1 MKPVARARS
10 IWRLGL
16 TGGIGSGKSTLA
28 RLLQSH
34 GADLIDADAIS
45 RASTA
50 AAGSAIPAITLAF
63 GPDFVTSDGA
73 LDRQRMRDHVFTH
86 PEARHVLEGIVHP
99 LVSAEIQRQAAACT
113 SPCIVFDVPLLV
125 ESPRWRIQLDRVLV
139 VDCSAATQIRR
150 VQQRNGWSVETI
162 EAVMQSQSPRPQRLL
177 AADAVVHNDTDDLA
191 TLQAAA
197 EVLARRFGL

>member
-1 MKPVARARS
+1 MKPLVPARPA
-10 IWRLGL
+10 WRLGL

-50 AAGSAIPAITLAF
+50 AAGSAIPAITQAF
-63 GPDFVTSDGA
+63 GSEFITSDGA
-73 LDRQRMRDHVFTH
+73 LDRERMRNHVFAH
-86 PEARHVLEGIVHP
+86 PEARHTLEGIVHP
-99 LVSAEIQRQAAACT
+99 LVSAEIQRQTEACT
-113 SPCIVFDVPLLV
+113 SVCVVFDVPLLV

-150 VQQRNGWSVETI
+150 VQQRSGWSVETI
-162 EAVMQSQSPRPQRLL
+162 EAVMRSQSPRPQRLR
-177 AADAVVHNDTDDLA
+177 AADAVVHNDTDDL
-191 TLQAAA
+191 TILQEAA
-197 EVLARRFGL
+197 EALGRRFGL